1 METTDRACRIARL
14 GYIVGANT
22 PICIGDNA
30 LGSIQLRRNFS
41 RNILIRM
48 VIMFLVAA
56 ALMAWKF
63 DFINQVYFRNQ
74 LTSTGLIING
84 AIVGLFSVGILRMIT
99 IFLHYMREENT
110 LLRFLRNLREGQREP
125 LRRIPKKSIIAIRFR
140 TMQGLYKAN
149 CPINHGSL
157 ASTLVANE
165 STRNSLP
172 RFINNILI
180 LTGVFGTIISL
191 SIALI
196 GASDLLEN
204 SVNVGGMG
212 MVVHGMS
219 TARSTTITAIVCY
232 IFFGYFHLKL
242 TDVQTNLISAVE
254 QVTVNEL
261 IPRFQVHTDSALY
274 EFTGLV
280 RSLQDLVKQLHG
292 SQRTFQ
298 EVEQRVLT
306 TLESYEE
313 KTASL
318 YNDMDEV
325 KQILKRGFRL
335 HEDD

>member
-1 METTDRACRIARL
+1 
-14 GYIVGANT
+14 
-22 PICIGDNA
+22 

-48 VIMFLVAA
+48 ILLSAVIAG
-56 ALMAWKF
+56 LMVWKF
-63 DFINQVYFRNQ
+63 DFINQVYFRDQ

-84 AIVGLFSVGILRMIT
+84 GIVGLFAIGILRMIS
-99 IFLHYMREENT
+99 IFLHYAQEENA
-110 LLRFLRNLREGQREP
+110 LIRFLRNLREGEQDP
-125 LRRIPKKSIIAIRFR
+125 LKRIHKQAIIANRYR
-140 TMQGLYKAN
+140 TMQGLFKAN

-172 RFINNILI
+172 KFINNILI
-180 LTGVFGTIISL
+180 LTGVFGTIVSL

-196 GASDLLEN
+196 GASDLLAT

-219 TARSTTITAIVCY
+219 TALSTTITAIVCF
-232 IFFGYFHLKL
+232 IFFGYFNLKL
-242 TDVQTNLISAVE
+242 GDVQTNLISAVE

-261 IPRFQVHTDSALY
+261 LPRFQVQTDSAVY

-280 RSLQDLVKQLHG
+280 RSLQELVTQMKQ
-292 SQRTFQ
+292 SQQAFETI
-298 EVEQRVLT
+298 ENRVLE
-306 TLESYEE
+306 TLQSYHEQSDSMQE
-313 KTASL
+313 
-318 YNDMDEV
+318 DMAEI
-325 KQILKRGFRL
+325 KHILKRGFRL

>member
-1 METTDRACRIARL
+1 MC
-14 GYIVGANT
+14 
-22 PICIGDNA
+22 PISSITGGTA

-48 VIMFLVAA
+48 IFLFLVIAG
-56 ALMAWKF
+56 LMFWKF
-63 DFINQVYFRNQ
+63 DFINQVYFRDQ

-84 AIVGLFSVGILRMIT
+84 TIVGLFSVGILRMIT
-99 IFLHYMREENT
+99 IFLHYMREENALMT
-110 LLRFLRNLREGQREP
+110 FLRNLREGQRDP
-125 LRRIPKKSIIAIRFR
+125 LEQIPKKSIIALRFR

-180 LTGVFGTIISL
+180 LTGVFGTIVSL

-196 GASDLLEN
+196 GASDLLE
-204 SVNVGGMG
+204 SSINVGGMG

-219 TARSTTITAIVCY
+219 TALSTTITAIVCF
-232 IFFGYFHLKL
+232 IFFGYFNLKL
-242 TDVQTNLISAVE
+242 ADVQTNLISAVE

-261 IPRFQVHTDSALY
+261 IPRFQVQADSALY

-280 RSLQDLVKQLHG
+280 RSLQDLVNQMFQ
-292 SQRTFQ
+292 SQKTL
-298 EVEQRVLT
+298 EGVEQNILT
-306 TLESYEE
+306 TLQSYE
-313 KTASL
+313 TRSGTL
-318 YNDMDEV
+318 TTDMAEL
-325 KQILKRGFRL
+325 KNILKRGFRL

>member
-1 METTDRACRIARL
+1 
-14 GYIVGANT
+14 
-22 PICIGDNA
+22 

-41 RNILIRM
+41 RNVLIRM
-48 VIMFLVAA
+48 ILLSAVIA
-56 ALMAWKF
+56 ALMVWKY
-63 DFINQVYFRNQ
+63 DFINQVYFRDQ

-84 AIVGLFSVGILRMIT
+84 TIVGLFAIGILRMIT
-99 IFLHYMREENT
+99 IFLHYASEENS
-110 LLRFLRNLREGQREP
+110 LIRFLRNLRESEQDP
-125 LRRIPKKSIIAIRFR
+125 LKRIPKKAIIANRYR

-172 RFINNILI
+172 KFINNILI
-180 LTGVFGTIISL
+180 LTGVFGTIVSL

-196 GASDLLEN
+196 GASDLLAT

-219 TARSTTITAIVCY
+219 TALSTTITAIVCF
-232 IFFGYFHLKL
+232 IFFGYFNLKL
-242 TDVQTNLISAVE
+242 GDVQTNLISAVE

-261 IPRFQVHTDSALY
+261 LPRFQVQTDSALY

-280 RSLQDLVKQLHG
+280 RSLQGLV
-292 SQRTFQ
+292 SQMKSAQ
-298 EVEQRVLT
+298 EGFEAVEQRVLA
-306 TLESYEE
+306 TLQSYQEQSE
-313 KTASL
+313 GL
-318 YNDMDEV
+318 HEDMAEI
-325 KQILKRGFRL
+325 KHILKAGFRL

>member
-1 METTDRACRIARL
+1 
-14 GYIVGANT
+14 
-22 PICIGDNA
+22 

-48 VIMFLVAA
+48 VLLSLIIA
-56 ALMAWKF
+56 ALMVWRF
-63 DFINQVYFRNQ
+63 EFINQVYFRDQ

-84 AIVGLFSVGILRMIT
+84 GIVSLFTIGILRMIA
-99 IFLHYMREENT
+99 IFLHYMREENA
-110 LLRFLRNLREGQREP
+110 LVRFLRNLREGHRDP
-125 LRRIPKKSIIAIRFR
+125 LNKIPPKSIIAIRFR

-157 ASTLVANE
+157 ASTLLATE

-180 LTGVFGTIISL
+180 LTGVFGTIVSL

-196 GASDLLEN
+196 GASDLLET
-204 SVNVGGMG
+204 SINVGGMG

-219 TARSTTITAIVCY
+219 TALSTTITAIVCF

-242 TDVQTNLISAVE
+242 TDVQTNLVSAVE

-261 IPRFQVHTDSALY
+261 IPRFQVQADSALY

-280 RSLQDLVKQLHG
+280 RSLQELVTQMFQTQKTLQGLEQNILDTLQRYEAKTGSLSSDLTDLKHLLKQ
-292 SQRTFQ
+292 
-298 EVEQRVLT
+298 
-306 TLESYEE
+306 
-313 KTASL
+313 
-318 YNDMDEV
+318 
-325 KQILKRGFRL
+325 GFRL
-335 HEDD
+335 PEEG

>member
-1 METTDRACRIARL
+1 
-14 GYIVGANT
+14 
-22 PICIGDNA
+22 

-48 VIMFLVAA
+48 VLLSLIIA
-56 ALMAWKF
+56 ALMVWRF
-63 DFINQVYFRNQ
+63 EFINQVYFRDQ

-84 AIVGLFSVGILRMIT
+84 GIVSLFAIGILRMIA
-99 IFLHYMREENT
+99 IFLHYMREENA
-110 LLRFLRNLREGQREP
+110 LVRFLRNLREGHRDP
-125 LRRIPKKSIIAIRFR
+125 LNKIPPKSIIAIRFR

-157 ASTLVANE
+157 ASTLLATE

-180 LTGVFGTIISL
+180 LTGVFGTIVSL

-196 GASDLLEN
+196 GASDLLET
-204 SVNVGGMG
+204 SINVGGMG

-219 TARSTTITAIVCY
+219 TALSTTITAIVCF

-242 TDVQTNLISAVE
+242 TDVQTNLVSAVE

-261 IPRFQVHTDSALY
+261 IPRFQVQADSALY

-280 RSLQDLVKQLHG
+280 RSLQELVTQMFQTQKSLQGLEQNILDTLQRYEAKTGSLSSDLADLKHLLKQ
-292 SQRTFQ
+292 
-298 EVEQRVLT
+298 
-306 TLESYEE
+306 
-313 KTASL
+313 
-318 YNDMDEV
+318 
-325 KQILKRGFRL
+325 GFRL
-335 HEDD
+335 PEEG